1 MYGIDLSGK
10 TALVTGGASGI
21 GRVTALTLAQAGA
34 HVAVVDLDLEGA
46 LKTAAGCQDGLALQC
61 DLGDPD
67 EVVQMAAWVQRETNG
82 PDILFNNAG
91 IIAYNTGIG
100 AVDLAAW
107 DRLLDVNLRG
117 PFLLCRAL
125 IEGMKRRGWGRIINS
140 ASLAARVG
148 GIEVGVHYA
157 SAKAGLI
164 GLTRTLAKEC
174 GPAGI
179 TVNAIAPGIIAT
191 PPVQRQVA
199 GHEDA
204 YVAQIPL
211 RRLGQPQDV
220 ANVVLF
226 LASDLSAYM
235 TGLVLDINGGQYM
248 G

>member
-1 MYGIDLSGK
+1 MYTIDLSGK

-21 GRVTALTLAQAGA
+21 GRAAALTLAQAGA
-34 HVAVVDLDLEGA
+34 RLVIADLDLEGA
-46 LKTAAGCQDGLALQC
+46 LATAAGCSDGLAMRC
-61 DLGDPD
+61 DLGEPADI
-67 EVVQMAAWVQRETNG
+67 ERLAAWVQRETDG

-91 IIAYNTGIG
+91 IIAYTAGIG
-100 AVDLAAW
+100 AVDLRAW

-125 IEGMKRRGWGRIINS
+125 VERMKQPQWGRIINS

-148 GIEVGVHYA
+148 GIEVGIHYS

-191 PPVQRQVA
+191 APVQRQVS
-199 GHEDA
+199 GHEED
-204 YVAQIPL
+204 YVRQIPL
-211 RRLGQPQDV
+211 CRLGQPQDV

-226 LASDLSAYM
+226 LASELSAYM

>member
-1 MYGIDLSGK
+1 MYTIDLTGK
-10 TALVTGGASGI
+10 NALVTGGATGI
-21 GRVTALTLAQAGA
+21 GRAAALTLATAGA
-34 HVAVVDLDLEGA
+34 RVIIADLDERGA
-46 LKTAAGCQDGLALQC
+46 QETIAQCPGGLALRC
-61 DLGDPD
+61 DLGDPAD
-67 EVVQMAAWVQRETNG
+67 IQRLATAVEYEVG
-82 PDILFNNAG
+82 GLDILFNNAG
-91 IIAYNTGIG
+91 IIAYTAGIG
-100 AVDLAAW
+100 AVELAAW

-125 IEGMKRRGWGRIINS
+125 IEGMKQRGNGRIINS

-148 GIEVGVHYA
+148 GIDVGIHYA

-174 GPAGI
+174 GPYGI
-179 TVNAIAPGIIAT
+179 TVNAIAPGTIAT
-191 PPVQRQVA
+191 APVLRQIA
-199 GHEDA
+199 GHEEE
-204 YVAQIPL
+204 YAQRVPL

-226 LASDLSAYM
+226 LASELSGYL